1 MNKKTITTIIDE
13 IILKNKISDVI
24 QDNITIDSEVDEK
37 CSKSKQKGV
46 IRAFQTQ
53 SEMHG
58 LKFLTPDESGS
69 AFTLYDN
76 KNDVYLD
83 FSNAFINKDII
94 DIKNNGE
101 KEINLEDIFRGY
113 DNLPDK
119 VKKKMGL
126 IKFHHLVEGRNVKKG
141 TEAFSLYID
150 EDAKTVGTITIPD
163 YFFTKYNGKGKGGA
177 DNYENVLAHEAMHNY
192 DYKKPSDKSFDLIN
206 NYFNGNYIEWSD
218 RKKLFKNYI
227 FADGEDK
234 YTKTYS
240 DSWNKAI
247 ENNEKYLKD
256 NGVPVSKASRRNT
269 ASDYGKTEATENY
282 AEAGMMVI
290 TGLHNPDNPNATVRY
305 NNRIMGFREWV
316 TIHPYQTQQLA
327 KELYG
332 ENWSIDDI
340 LKLGSSTPLVPTS

>member
-46 IRAFQTQ
+46 IRAFQSQ

-58 LKFLTPDESGS
+58 LTFLTPDESGS

-94 DIKNNGE
+94 DVKNNGE

-113 DNLPDK
+113 DSLPDK
-119 VKKKMGL
+119 VKKKIGL
-126 IKFHHLVEGRNVKKG
+126 IKFHHLREGKDVKKG
-141 TEAFSLYID
+141 TEAFSRYFD
-150 EDAKTVGTITIPD
+150 HDAKTVGTITMPD
-163 YFFTKYNGKGKGGA
+163 YFFTKYNGKGKVGA

-192 DYKKPSDKSFDLIN
+192 DYKKPSNKTFDLIN
-206 NYFNGNYIEWSD
+206 SYFNNTLGWEE
-218 RKKLFKNYI
+218 KKNILKNYVL
-227 FADGEDK
+227 ADGADK

-240 DSWNKAI
+240 GSWNKAI
-247 ENNEKYLKD
+247 ADNEQYLKD
-256 NGVPVSKASRRNT
+256 NGVPVGKASMRNR
-269 ASDYGKTEATENY
+269 ASDYGGEKRTENY

-290 TGLHNPDNPNATVRY
+290 TGLHNPDNPNATVCY
-305 NNRIMGFREWV
+305 NGRKMGFREWV